1 MAAEKYYELQTETV
15 QAFHDVVGK
24 LAFPTKISFKVIG
37 DAKQKKLIVIKKIAD
52 AYMYISGFQV
62 LVTINEPLF
71 QAIKDEKEDDKA
83 IEVLFVEELNNLQI
97 NMNSGAIKISKAD
110 FISCNSVLEKYTP
123 DEVKR
128 VKDIERL
135 VLEQS
140 AEKEAEQVSVDEN
153 TTF

>member
-1 MAAEKYYELQTETV
+1 MADKYYELQQEV
-15 QAFHDVVGK
+15 VDKFNDVVST
-24 LAFPTKISFKVIG
+24 LALPTRINFKVIG
-37 DAKQKKLIVIKKIAD
+37 DAKQKKLITIKKIND
-52 AYMYISGFQV
+52 AYAYISGFQV

-71 QAIKDEKEDDKA
+71 EKLEEDEKV

-97 NMNSGAIKISKAD
+97 NMNTGAIKISKAD

-135 VLEQS
+135 ALEQTS
-140 AEKEAEQVSVDEN
+140 DEEEQQQPVDAN
-153 TTF
+153 TTY